1 MAEDIFRQESFPDHY
16 AYRSRVLRASE
27 NYRKIW
33 DIISRIP
40 HGKVATYGQIA
51 LLAGLGG
58 HARLVGYALHAT
70 PDEIQIPW
78 HRVINAQGRI
88 SLPRENGQYDLQKT
102 LLEAE
107 GIIFI
112 QEKIN
117 LKKYRWQSGG
127 EG

>member
-1 MAEDIFRQESFPDHY
+1 M
-16 AYRSRVLRASE
+16 RASE

-33 DIISRIP
+33 DIIIRIP

-51 LLAGLGG
+51 SLAGLGG

-70 PDEIQIPW
+70 PDELQIPW

-88 SLPRENGQYDLQKT
+88 SLPREDGRYDLQKT

-107 GIIFI
+107 GIVFI
-112 QEKIN
+112 REKIN
-117 LKKYRWQSGG
+117 LKKYRWRP
-127 EG
+127 ENKNKATPR

>member
-33 DIISRIP
+33 DIINRIP

-70 PDEIQIPW
+70 PNEIQIPW

>member
-1 MAEDIFRQESFPDHY
+1 MSCS
-16 AYRSRVLRASE
+16 RSGEVRFLRASE

-33 DIISRIP
+33 DVISRIP

-51 LLAGLGG
+51 LLAGVGG

-88 SLPRENGQYDLQKT
+88 SLPREDGHYDLQKT

-107 GIIFI
+107 GIVFI
-112 QEKIN
+112 REKIN
-117 LKKYRWQSGG
+117 LKKYRWQPESIRIKGKG
-127 EG
+127 